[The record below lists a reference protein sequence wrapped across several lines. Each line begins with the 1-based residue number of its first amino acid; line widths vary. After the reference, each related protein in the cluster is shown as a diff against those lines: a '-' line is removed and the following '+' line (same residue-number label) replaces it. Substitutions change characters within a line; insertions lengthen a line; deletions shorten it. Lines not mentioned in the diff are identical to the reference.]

1 MIVYLAPPDT
11 SHPHGPPTDEWVVL
25 GAADDSTLP
34 ADGDD
39 LLRLRLHERDEG
51 IDLPCRS
58 TAVWV
63 PDLGVYHGDVSVDVD
78 RTDVVTISERSHSD
92 D

>member
-1 MIVYLAPPDT
+1 MLVHIAETDT
-11 SHPHGPPTDEWVVL
+11 EHPHGPPSEAWSTL

-39 LLRLRLHERDEG
+39 LLRLRLHDTSG
-51 IDLPCRS
+51 TAGLPLES

-63 PDLGVYHGDVSVDVD
+63 PDLGVYYADVHIDID
-78 RTDVVTISERSHSD
+78 RTDVITISTRGG
-92 D
+92 